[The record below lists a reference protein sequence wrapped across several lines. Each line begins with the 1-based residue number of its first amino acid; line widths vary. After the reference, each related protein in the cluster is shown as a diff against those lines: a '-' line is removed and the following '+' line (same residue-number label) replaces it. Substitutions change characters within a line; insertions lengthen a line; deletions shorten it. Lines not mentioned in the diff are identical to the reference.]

1 MAGFYKLIQTR
12 LMYTSRRVL
21 LVKKM
26 FCVENPMTLI
36 LFPILSSYFDG
47 QHAIYKCGFNLFLS
61 FLTLCCDLV
70 EKKALWPPTPAL
82 EVSKLQG
89 FFGAN
94 ILQQVSRST
103 HKKRLFRGLYHCRKS
118 LWEKTTL
125 VHSKTHSFLKSTYCF
140 QWTLTNFFLS
150 IFF

>member
-47 QHAIYKCGFNLFLS
+47 QHAIYKCGFNLFYHFS
-61 FLTLCCDLV
+61 HF
-70 EKKALWPPTPAL
+70 AAIW
-82 EVSKLQG
+82 S
-89 FFGAN
+89 
-94 ILQQVSRST
+94 
-103 HKKRLFRGLYHCRKS
+103 KKRPSDPLHQPWRYLSSRAFLVQTFFNKS
-118 LWEKTTL
+118 QEALTKSGFSEDYTIAGKAYGKKTTL
-125 VHSKTHSFLKSTYCF
+125 VHSKTHSFLKST
-140 QWTLTNFFLS
+140 
-150 IFF
+150 